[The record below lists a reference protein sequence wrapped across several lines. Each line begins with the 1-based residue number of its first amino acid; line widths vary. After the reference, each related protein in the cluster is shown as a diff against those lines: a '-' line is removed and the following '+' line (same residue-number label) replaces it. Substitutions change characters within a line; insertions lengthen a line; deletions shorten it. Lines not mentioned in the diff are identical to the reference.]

1 MAHIVGGLRGGQ
13 MKQLQKQRQMSIVPE
28 EIQVVSLGQR
38 MRVRADNGHNT
49 LSQSTTAL

>member
-13 MKQLQKQRQMSIVPE
+13 MKRLQEQRQISIVPE

-38 MRVRADNGHNT
+38 MRVRADSDQNT
-49 LSQSTTAL
+49 ASESTF

>member
-28 EIQVVSLGQR
+28 VQVVSLGQR